1 MKKIVKWFLGF
12 CLVMVIFSMAIMGAL
27 IAGIAF
33 LGYKAYQE
41 YQVNKFSNKFK
52 AQCVGV
58 IVLSLVLIGLCSG
71 NTDKT
76 TATETSSTKQEET
89 VKKED
94 DNKSV
99 EIEEYTQE
107 ELLEMYKDE
116 SYMKVSGN
124 ELDTNPNKE
133 IKFLFEE
140 VLKNDGKRSINKI
153 S

>member
-1 MKKIVKWFLGF
+1 MNKIVKWFLGF

-71 NTDKT
+71 NTDNT
-76 TATETSSTKQEET
+76 TATETSSTKQD
-89 VKKED
+89 VVLAIQIIKLKK
-94 DNKSV
+94 N
-99 EIEEYTQE
+99 I
-107 ELLEMYKDE
+107 LL
-116 SYMKVSGN
+116 N
-124 ELDTNPNKE
+124 
-133 IKFLFEE
+133 I
-140 VLKNDGKRSINKI
+140 
-153 S
+153 